1 MADNSNNRHVVRAPA
16 NWRPTA
22 AQSQRRFIFLV
33 HLLDGVEQQDC
44 SRCLGGQATVP

>member
-22 AQSQRRFIFLV
+22 AQSQLV
-33 HLLDGVEQQDC
+33 TLALYFFG
-44 SRCLGGQATVP
+44 SPA